1 MKKTTLQAIRD
12 YLANNETY
20 ADNEEMTF
28 IVNTITELDAELHK
42 GEAAKAKNA
51 EAYEAIHDLIVGNLS
66 DTPVTCGELYDAIE
80 SELPEGMTK
89 GKVQYAL
96 THLWQDE
103 IVKVE
108 GKPNGYRKA

>member
-1 MKKTTLQAIRD
+1 MKKSTLETIRIFLADCD
-12 YLANNETY
+12 YDNHEVLA
-20 ADNEEMTF
+20 
-28 IVNTITELDAELHK
+28 ELDKELNK
-42 GEAAKAKNA
+42 GEEVKARTAAT
-51 EAYEAIHDLIVGNLS
+51 YDAIHDLIVGSLS
-66 DTPVTCGELYDAIE
+66 DTPVTCSELFDAIE
-80 SELPEGMTK
+80 SELPEGVTK

>member
-1 MKKTTLQAIRD
+1 MKKATLEAIRIF
-12 YLANNETY
+12 LAD
-20 ADNEEMTF
+20 ADF
-28 IVNTITELDAELHK
+28 DDVAILAELDAELRK
-42 GEAAKAKNA
+42 GETAKAKNA
-51 EAYEAIHDLIVGNLS
+51 EAYEAIHDLIVSNLS
-66 DTPVTCGELYDAIE
+66 DIPVTCGELFDTIE

-103 IVKVE
+103 IVKVA